1 MCINIDTYKND
12 DFREVIE
19 VCFIHLLLQFAY
31 LLSAIILVIEP
42 VAVKRYLLPE
52 GTLFFNP
59 LNN

>member
-19 VCFIHLLLQFAY
+19 VYFIHVLLQFAY
-31 LLSAIILVIEP
+31 LLSAIVLVKVL
-42 VAVKRYLLPE
+42 VAIKSYLLPE
-52 GTLFFNP
+52 RTLCFKL